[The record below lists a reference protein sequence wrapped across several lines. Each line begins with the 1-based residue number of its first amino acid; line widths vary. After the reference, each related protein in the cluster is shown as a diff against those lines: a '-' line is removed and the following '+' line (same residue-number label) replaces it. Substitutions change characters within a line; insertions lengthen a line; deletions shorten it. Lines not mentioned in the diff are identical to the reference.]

1 MTRAVGDARIE
12 VLAKASGGYLE
23 RSEAPLASL
32 ILLLPLIIAYEVG
45 TQFFTS
51 AAQHGHDQQII
62 AFTLLQQFFH
72 FFGASGRHLPA
83 LAVIGVLLTWHIARK
98 DPWRVEVGTLI
109 CMAIES
115 LVMAA
120 PLLLFGYV
128 LARYFPR
135 HPSSGALLASNR
147 GSTDQLIMSFGA
159 GVYEEFFFRLAIFTV
174 LTLVLRDMMK
184 INRVPANLLI
194 VVISAIL
201 FSAYHYL
208 SPVEHF
214 FWRTAL
220 FRTVAGIFFGLLFI
234 ARGFG
239 ITAASHCSY
248 DIIATMM

>member
-1 MTRAVGDARIE
+1 MTRAVSAGHVEA
-12 VLAKASGGYLE
+12 VPKASGGYLE

-72 FFGASGRHLPA
+72 FFGATGRHLPA

-109 CMAIES
+109 CMGIES
-115 LVMAA
+115 LIMAV

-128 LARYFPR
+128 LARYFPL
-135 HPSSGALLASNR
+135 SAANR
-147 GSTDQLIMSFGA
+147 GPGDLLIMSFGA
-159 GVYEEFFFRLAIFTV
+159 GIYEEFFFRLAIFTV
-174 LTLVLRDMMK
+174 LSLFLRDLLK
-184 INRVPANLLI
+184 IDRAPANLLI

-214 FWRTAL
+214 VWRTAL
-220 FRTVAGIFFGLLFI
+220 FRTVAGIFFGLLFLR
-234 ARGFG
+234 ADL
-239 ITAASHCSY
+239 A
-248 DIIATMM
+248 

>member
-1 MTRAVGDARIE
+1 MTGAVGDAQID
-12 VLAKASGGYLE
+12 VMAKASGGYLE

-32 ILLLPLIIAYEVG
+32 VLLLPLIIAYEVG

-83 LAVIGVLLTWHIARK
+83 LAVVVVLLTWHIARK

-115 LVMAA
+115 LTMAV

-128 LARYFPR
+128 LARYFPLAA
-135 HPSSGALLASNR
+135 SSR
-147 GSTDQLIMSFGA
+147 GSADQLIMSFGA

-174 LTLVLRDMMK
+174 LSLLLRDLLK
-184 INRVPANLLI
+184 INRAPANLLI

-214 FWRTAL
+214 VWRTAL
-220 FRTVAGIFFGLLFI
+220 FRTIAGIFFGLLFI

-248 DIIATMM
+248 DIIAAMM

>member
-12 VLAKASGGYLE
+12 VMAKASGGYLE

-32 ILLLPLIIAYEVG
+32 VLLLPLIIAYEVG

-62 AFTLLQQFFH
+62 AFTLLQRFFH

-83 LAVIGVLLTWHIARK
+83 LAVIVVLLTWHIARK
-98 DPWRVEVGTLI
+98 DPWRVEVGTLV

-115 LVMAA
+115 LTMAA

-128 LARYFPR
+128 LARYFPL
-135 HPSSGALLASNR
+135 AASNR
-147 GSTDQLIMSFGA
+147 GPADQLIMSFGA

-174 LTLVLRDMMK
+174 LTLVLRDLFK

-214 FWRTAL
+214 VWRTAL
-220 FRTVAGIFFGLLFI
+220 FRTIAGIFFGLLFI